1 MTGRWPLYVPYD
13 PVPESG
19 EGRDGREELKVDWFP
34 LGSCGAG
41 CGRKVGDS
49 GETSFFTLL

>member
-1 MTGRWPLYVPYD
+1 MAGRWPLYVPYD

-41 CGRKVGDS
+41 CGRKVGES